1 VPGQRRQRDDRP
13 PADPVIETITQAQ
26 GWLLIII
33 GCLVAIIALG
43 RL

>member
-1 VPGQRRQRDDRP
+1 VPGHRLQRDDPP
-13 PADPVIETITQAQ
+13 PADAVIETITQAQ

-33 GCLVAIIALG
+33 GCLIAIIALG

>member
-1 VPGQRRQRDDRP
+1 
-13 PADPVIETITQAQ
+13 VIAAVSQAQ

-33 GCLVAIIALG
+33 GCLIAIIALG